1 MSNWSIVALQ
11 RSLGAH
17 YDAWGA
23 LNDQRFGSHPM
34 LSSLFVEG
42 LLRNFGDGTEHLCV
56 LQGGGETQAM
66 CIIKRSGPLLWTSFL
81 PAQAQIGTTMIAD
94 ASLPGLLLDTL
105 PLPALELDL
114 LCNDPKVGGVVID
127 SSPPTFRLN
136 HALTIAIALEG
147 SFADYWAAR
156 SKKLQSNINRYLQRI
171 QATGLAWRLDII
183 ENPAAISDA
192 VDRYAAQEA
201 SGWKGKAGTS
211 LSSDPAQLSF
221 YKELMLGEAYRRGA
235 RVFELWFGDTMVAS
249 RLALVNK
256 GQLVMLKTS
265 YLETWAHYS
274 PGRILLKMVIEH
286 AFGAWPAGRIE
297 FYTDAN
303 QDQLQWAT
311 EHRWIQHSTYLRWP
325 SVQIVLAGK
334 RVIRQEGK
342 EQKNP
347 IGQEP
352 SVAVFRDLNELP
364 SDALA
369 LLARHEKR
377 NLELGSSWFRNLID
391 TVYTTDPFVR
401 FYVLKH
407 KGEAVAVV
415 PLRVEEGRWGKHAK
429 SLSNYYT
436 SLYEPALA
444 PGLKS
449 LELAVLVSAIR
460 RDFRHLASFSLSP
473 MDPASHAYQTL
484 LGAFRLRAWLPFE
497 YFSFGNWFL
506 SVDTDWK
513 GYLATRPS
521 GLRST
526 IKRMSKKFTAEGGTL
541 QVVTKASELPA
552 AIAAYEQ
559 VYAKSWKQ
567 PEPYLGFVPGLLNT
581 FAAKG
586 CLRLG
591 LAWLN
596 GEPIAAQIWLV
607 ANGRAE
613 IYKVAYNEAFKPYSP
628 GTLISAMLMEYVI
641 EQDKVREVDY
651 LIGDDPYKKTWM
663 SHRRER
669 WGIVA
674 YNPRTIAGLVGATHE
689 LMARFVKQQVN
700 WMKARFLKRHSS
712 EIGG

>member
-1 MSNWSIVALQ
+1 MNKWSIVAL
-11 RSLGAH
+11 RCSLGAH
-17 YDAWGA
+17 YEAWGA
-23 LNDQRFGSHPM
+23 LNDQRFGGHPM

-42 LLRNFGDGTEHLCV
+42 MLRNFGDGTEHLCV
-56 LQGGGETQAM
+56 LQGSGETQAM
-66 CIIKRSGPLLWTSFL
+66 CIIKRCGPLLWTSFL
-81 PAQAQIGTTMIAD
+81 PAQAQIGATLISD
-94 ASLPGLLLDTL
+94 AKLPGLLLDKL

-114 LCNDPKVGGVVID
+114 LCNDPKVGGVVND
-127 SSPPTFRLN
+127 PTPPTFRLN
-136 HALTIAIALEG
+136 HALTIAIALDG

-156 SKKLQSNINRYLQRI
+156 SKKLQSNTSRYLQRVL
-171 QATGLAWRLDII
+171 ATGLACRMDVI

-201 SGWKGKAGTS
+201 SGWKGKAGTA
-211 LSSDPAQLSF
+211 LSCDPAQLSF
-221 YKELMLGEAYRRGA
+221 YKELMLGEAQRHGA
-235 RVFELWFGDTMVAS
+235 RVFELWFDDTLVAS

-265 YLETWAHYS
+265 YLETWAQYS

-286 AFGAWPAGRIE
+286 AFEAWPAGRIE

-303 QDQLQWAT
+303 QDQLAWAT
-311 EHRWIQHSTYLRWP
+311 EHRWIQHATYLRWP

-334 RVIRQEGK
+334 RVIRRKGTEHRISI
-342 EQKNP
+342 E
-347 IGQEP
+347 QEP
-352 SVAVFRDLNELP
+352 TVEVFRHPNDLP
-364 SDALA
+364 ADALA
-369 LLARHEKR
+369 LLERHEKR

-391 TVYTTDPFVR
+391 TVYTTDPLVR

-407 KGEAVAVV
+407 LGEAVAVV
-415 PLRVEEGRWGKHAK
+415 PLRIEEGRLGKHAK

-460 RDFRHLASFSLSP
+460 RDFKHLACFSLSP

-484 LGAFRLRAWLPFE
+484 LGAFRLGAWLPFE
-497 YFSFGNWFL
+497 YFAFGNWFL
-506 SVDTDWK
+506 SVETDWT

-541 QVVTKASELPA
+541 LVVTKACDMPT

-567 PEPYLGFVPGLLNT
+567 PEPYPGFVPGLLAT

-613 IYKVAYNEAFKPYSP
+613 IYKVAYDESFKPYSP

-663 SHRRER
+663 SDRRER
-669 WGIVA
+669 WGIMA
-674 YNPRTIAGLVGATHE
+674 YNPRTMAGLAGAGRE
-689 LMARFVKQQVN
+689 LLGRFVKQQVN
-700 WMKARFLKRHSS
+700 WMKASLLKRHSS
-712 EIGG
+712 ETGD